1 MLSMDP
7 NEKKKKTWLNMR
19 PNFLF
24 PFCLASQL
32 VLVID
37 SVATADSTNIWNPEN
52 QLCMGEDNQDADV
65 VK

>member
-1 MLSMDP
+1 
-7 NEKKKKTWLNMR
+7 MR